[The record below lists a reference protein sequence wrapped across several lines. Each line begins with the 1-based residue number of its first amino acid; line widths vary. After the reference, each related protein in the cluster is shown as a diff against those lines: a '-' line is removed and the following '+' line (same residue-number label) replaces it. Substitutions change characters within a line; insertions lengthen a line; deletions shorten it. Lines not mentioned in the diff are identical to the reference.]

1 MAFVGGNIASLF
13 SILLLKNPFFLLGV
27 QENLFSYSPVA
38 HFHITRKELPQRK
51 FFTDKAI
58 RHNAI
63 EGKQTG
69 GKLAGLK

>member
-1 MAFVGGNIASLF
+1 MC
-13 SILLLKNPFFLLGV
+13 
-27 QENLFSYSPVA
+27 FSYSAIVRI
-38 HFHITRKELPQRK
+38 HITTKEGPQRK
-51 FFTDKAI
+51 FFTNRTI